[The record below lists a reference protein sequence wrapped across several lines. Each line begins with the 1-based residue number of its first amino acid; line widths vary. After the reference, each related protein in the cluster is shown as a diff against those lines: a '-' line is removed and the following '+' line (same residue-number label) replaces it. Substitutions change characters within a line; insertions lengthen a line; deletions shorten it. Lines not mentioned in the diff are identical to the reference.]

1 MISCILAVKNRTD
14 RLEQMLPTWTKIS
27 SIKDFVIVDWASDE
41 PIINSDIVKKQMEL
55 YNIKVIRVEDEKYY
69 YRCLALNLASRHT
82 DSKNKILLKLDVDYL
97 NKDESWLDYQKIKN
111 GELIDYFITGCA
123 TFYSGSMGFI
133 LINKKHF
140 GQGYNENLK
149 PIWGYEDE
157 DLYNRVA
164 QQKIE
169 IKDWWQEFK
178 SLQRVIFFDI
188 ERYITHI
195 PHDNKLR
202 YIHTKG
208 QINADFRPNIKI
220 SREQPIWQPQKYE
233 CLYESKNY
241 TKYKRI
247 YENLR

>member
-1 MISCILAVKNRTD
+1 
-14 RLEQMLPTWTKIS
+14 
-27 SIKDFVIVDWASDE
+27 
-41 PIINSDIVKKQMEL
+41 
-55 YNIKVIRVEDEKYY
+55 
-69 YRCLALNLASRHT
+69 
-82 DSKNKILLKLDVDYL
+82 
-97 NKDESWLDYQKIKN
+97 
-111 GELIDYFITGCA
+111 
-123 TFYSGSMGFI
+123 MGFL

-157 DLYNRVA
+157 DLYNRVL

-169 IKDWWQEFK
+169 VKNWWQEFK

-195 PHDNKLR
+195 PHDDELR
-202 YIHTKG
+202 FIHSAG
-208 QINADFRPNIKI
+208 QNSRDFRQNITI
-220 SREQPIWQPQKYE
+220 SRKQPIWQHQKYE

-241 TKYKRI
+241 IKYKRT